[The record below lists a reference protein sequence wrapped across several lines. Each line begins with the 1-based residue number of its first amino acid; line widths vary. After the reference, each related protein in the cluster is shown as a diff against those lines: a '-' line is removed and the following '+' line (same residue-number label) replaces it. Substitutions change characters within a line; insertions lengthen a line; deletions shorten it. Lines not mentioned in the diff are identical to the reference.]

1 MKRFLLSVVLA
12 TTLALTSCQF
22 DDSDIW
28 GKLDEY
34 GESIRDH
41 EQRISALEELCK
53 QMNTNIEALQTLV
66 DALEKRDYVTNV
78 SEVRSNG
85 EVIGYTISF
94 AYSDTIT
101 IYHGQDGKDGANGA
115 DGKDGYTPQ
124 IGVMKDTDGI
134 YYWTLDGEWLLD
146 AKGNKIKAVGTDGK
160 DGQDGA
166 NGTDGKDGQNGT
178 NGSDGKDGQDGT
190 NGTDGKDG
198 ADGKDGVTPQ
208 LKIEN
213 DYWYVSYDN
222 GATWVQLGKATG
234 EDGKDGQDGNDGADG
249 SDGADGEDG
258 DSIFK
263 SVTQD
268 DEYVYFN
275 LADGT
280 MITLPK
286 HDKENI
292 QFEDLQVKAICCK
305 NWDTNNDGELSYAE
319 AAAVGTIGTIFKG
332 NTNIIAFTE
341 LKYFT
346 GITEIPA
353 NAFNG
358 CTTLWK
364 IKIPENVQII
374 GDSAFNGC
382 KGISYIDLPS
392 VITTIGDKAFYGCT
406 ALLNITFPQH
416 LDTIGEYA
424 FYQCALLTNITLPNS
439 VTSIGNYAFQSC
451 GEINISIPY
460 SAKTI
465 GTSIL
470 SNCSGTLK
478 IDRNVTS
485 AIMSDSKF
493 SNVFIGDNAKSIGNN
508 AFNGYT
514 SLKYIHIGSSISSIG
529 EAAFYKCENLTNVD
543 ISNLSKWYEID
554 HDYYYLGTLSE
565 KVNTNIVNF
574 SLNGVNISIE
584 GDVVITDE
592 TRKIGKYAFY
602 YSNITSAIIPNS
614 VKTIGIGAFQS
625 CGQLTTVSLPNNLTT
640 IAEAAFSNSGLMDIT
655 IPDSVISIENQAF
668 SGCGL
673 ISATIGKSC
682 TYIGKKA
689 FIDCAKLTTIY
700 CKATIP
706 PVIHYFRDIYY
717 EVYHDDVR
725 AFPTNTKIYVSR
737 AAYNLYTQY
746 SSYDKENEYSQAN
759 WWAYK
764 SQISPYDFEE

>member
-1 MKRFLLSVVLA
+1 MRKILLSVVLA

-22 DDSDIW
+22 DDSALW
-28 GKLDEY
+28 SKLDEY
-34 GESIRDH
+34 GQSIKDH

-124 IGVMKDTDGI
+124 IGVMKDIDNI

-146 AKGNKIKAVGTDGK
+146 AKGNKIKAVGTDGADGK

-178 NGSDGKDGQDGT
+178 NGSDGKDGQNGT

-198 ADGKDGVTPQ
+198 ADGQDGKDGITPQ

-234 EDGKDGQDGNDGADG
+234 EDGQNGAN
-249 SDGADGEDG
+249 GADGENGKDG
-258 DSIFK
+258 DSIFN

-319 AAAVGTIGTIFKG
+319 AAAVETIGTVFQG

-358 CTTLWK
+358 CTALWK
-364 IKIPENVQII
+364 VVLPENVQTI
-374 GDSAFNGC
+374 GKSAFAGC
-382 KGISYIDLPS
+382 KGMNSFAIPDS
-392 VITTIGDKAFYGCT
+392 VT
-406 ALLNITFPQH
+406 L
-416 LDTIGEYA
+416 IGEGA
-424 FYQCALLTNITLPNS
+424 FSACSGLTSVTIPDSIISIEAEAFSSCSGLVNVVIPNS
-439 VTSIGNYAFQSC
+439 VTSIGGSAFEGCTSL
-451 GEINISIPY
+451 
-460 SAKTI
+460 
-465 GTSIL
+465 TSI
-470 SNCSGTLK
+470 T
-478 IDRNVTS
+478 
-485 AIMSDSKF
+485 
-493 SNVFIGDNAKSIGNN
+493 
-508 AFNGYT
+508 
-514 SLKYIHIGSSISSIG
+514 
-529 EAAFYKCENLTNVD
+529 
-543 ISNLSKWYEID
+543 
-554 HDYYYLGTLSE
+554 
-565 KVNTNIVNF
+565 
-574 SLNGVNISIE
+574 
-584 GDVVITDE
+584 
-592 TRKIGKYAFY
+592 
-602 YSNITSAIIPNS
+602 IPNS
-614 VKTIGIGAFQS
+614 ITSIGDYTLYNCS
-625 CGQLTTVSLPNNLTT
+625 SLTSV
-640 IAEAAFSNSGLMDIT
+640 T
-655 IPDSVISIENQAF
+655 IPDSITSIGERAIQ
-668 SGCGL
+668 GCSSL
-673 ISATIGKSC
+673 KEV
-682 TYIGKKA
+682 
-689 FIDCAKLTTIY
+689 Y
-700 CKATIP
+700 CKPTTP
-706 PVIHYFRDIYY
+706 PAIHYYY
-717 EVYHDDVR
+717 W
-725 AFPTNTKIYVSR
+725 ASTSFGGSFPFNSGMKIYVPRNSYD
-737 AAYNLYTQY
+737 AYMQY
-746 SSYDKENEYSQAN
+746 SSYSGDKVAKTN
-759 WWAYK
+759 WYK
-764 SQISPYDFEE
+764 YESYIEPYDFE

>member
-1 MKRFLLSVVLA
+1 MKRFFLSVVLA

-22 DDSDIW
+22 DDSALW
-28 GKLDEY
+28 SKLDEY
-34 GESIRDH
+34 GQSIKDH

-115 DGKDGYTPQ
+115 DGKDG
-124 IGVMKDTDGI
+124 I
-134 YYWTLDGEWLLD
+134 
-146 AKGNKIKAVGTDGK
+146 
-160 DGQDGA
+160 
-166 NGTDGKDGQNGT
+166 
-178 NGSDGKDGQDGT
+178 
-190 NGTDGKDG
+190 
-198 ADGKDGVTPQ
+198 TPQ

-319 AAAVGTIGTIFKG
+319 AAAVETIGTKFKG
-332 NTNIIAFTE
+332 NTDIIAFTE

-358 CTTLWK
+358 CTALWK
-364 IKIPENVQII
+364 VKIPEQITSI
-374 GDSAFNGC
+374 GTYAF
-382 KGISYIDLPS
+382 KGTKNLTN
-392 VITTIGDKAFYGCT
+392 ITIPNQMTSIGEYAFSNSSITNIFIPDNIILIENRAFESCTSLTSITIGNGVT
-406 ALLNITFPQH
+406 L
-416 LDTIGEYA
+416 IGEYA
-424 FYQCALLTNITLPNS
+424 FYGCSSLKSVAFGRSIISFKANCFYSCNIDTVRISDITAWCQNSFDGTESHPSQLGSNLYINGELATNLVIPQS
-439 VTSIGNYAFQSC
+439 VSSIAPFAFYNC
-451 GEINISIPY
+451 DNIENVTISEGVV
-460 SAKTI
+460 TI
-465 GTSIL
+465 GTS
-470 SNCSGTLK
+470 
-478 IDRNVTS
+478 
-485 AIMSDSKF
+485 
-493 SNVFIGDNAKSIGNN
+493 
-508 AFNGYT
+508 AF
-514 SLKYIHIGSSISSIG
+514 
-529 EAAFYKCENLTNVD
+529 EEC
-543 ISNLSKWYEID
+543 SNLVTVD
-554 HDYYYLGTLSE
+554 
-565 KVNTNIVNF
+565 
-574 SLNGVNISIE
+574 
-584 GDVVITDE
+584 
-592 TRKIGKYAFY
+592 
-602 YSNITSAIIPNS
+602 IPNS
-614 VKTIGIGAFQS
+614 VFTI
-625 CGQLTTVSLPNNLTT
+625 
-640 IAEAAFSNSGLMDIT
+640 EKAAFYDSGAQLKN
-655 IPDSVISIENQAF
+655 V
-668 SGCGL
+668 
-673 ISATIGKSC
+673 
-682 TYIGKKA
+682 
-689 FIDCAKLTTIY
+689 Y

-706 PVIHYFRDIYY
+706 PTIFYYY
-717 EVYHDDVR
+717 E
-725 AFPTNTKIYVSR
+725 AKSS
-737 AAYNLYTQY
+737 Y
-746 SSYDKENEYSQAN
+746 SSDYLLYSDKASFYLHSNLKIFVPRDSYNQYISYTTYEHSVLSQTN
-759 WWAYK
+759 WSKYK
-764 SQISPYDFEE
+764 SYVQPYNFQE

>member
-22 DDSDIW
+22 DDSALW
-28 GKLDEY
+28 SKLDEY
-34 GESIRDH
+34 GQSIKDH

-101 IYHGQDGKDGANGA
+101 IYHGKDGKDGANGA

-124 IGVMKDTDGI
+124 IGVMKDIDGI

-146 AKGNKIKAVGTDGK
+146 AKGNKIKAVGTDGADGK

-166 NGTDGKDGQNGT
+166 NGTDGKDGT
-178 NGSDGKDGQDGT
+178 NGSDGKDGQNGT

-198 ADGKDGVTPQ
+198 ADGQDGKDGITPQ

-222 GATWVQLGKATG
+222 GATWEKLGKATG
-234 EDGKDGQDGNDGADG
+234 NDGLNG
-249 SDGADGEDG
+249 ENGEDG

-319 AAAVGTIGTIFKG
+319 AAAVETIGTIFKG

-358 CTTLWK
+358 CTALWK
-364 IKIPENVQII
+364 VKIPEQITSI
-374 GDSAFNGC
+374 GTYAF
-382 KGISYIDLPS
+382 KGAKNLTN
-392 VITTIGDKAFYGCT
+392 ITIPNQMTSIGEYAFSNSSITNIFIPDNIILIENRAFESCTSLTSITIGNGVT
-406 ALLNITFPQH
+406 L
-416 LDTIGEYA
+416 IGEYA
-424 FYQCALLTNITLPNS
+424 FYGCSSLKSVAFGRSIISFKANCFLSCNIDTVRISDITAWCQNSFDGTGSHPSQLGSNLYINGELATNLVIPQS
-439 VTSIGNYAFQSC
+439 VSSIAPFAFYNC
-451 GEINISIPY
+451 DNIENV
-460 SAKTI
+460 TI
-465 GTSIL
+465 AEGVVTVGTS
-470 SNCSGTLK
+470 
-478 IDRNVTS
+478 
-485 AIMSDSKF
+485 
-493 SNVFIGDNAKSIGNN
+493 
-508 AFNGYT
+508 AF
-514 SLKYIHIGSSISSIG
+514 
-529 EAAFYKCENLTNVD
+529 EKC
-543 ISNLSKWYEID
+543 SNLVTVD
-554 HDYYYLGTLSE
+554 
-565 KVNTNIVNF
+565 
-574 SLNGVNISIE
+574 
-584 GDVVITDE
+584 
-592 TRKIGKYAFY
+592 
-602 YSNITSAIIPNS
+602 IPNS
-614 VKTIGIGAFQS
+614 VFTI
-625 CGQLTTVSLPNNLTT
+625 
-640 IAEAAFSNSGLMDIT
+640 EKAAFYDSGAQLKN
-655 IPDSVISIENQAF
+655 V
-668 SGCGL
+668 
-673 ISATIGKSC
+673 
-682 TYIGKKA
+682 
-689 FIDCAKLTTIY
+689 Y

-706 PVIHYFRDIYY
+706 PTIFYYY
-717 EVYHDDVR
+717 E
-725 AFPTNTKIYVSR
+725 TKSS
-737 AAYNLYTQY
+737 Y
-746 SSYDKENEYSQAN
+746 SSDYLLYSDKASFYLHSNLKIFVPRDSYNQYISYTTYEHSVLSQTN
-759 WWAYK
+759 WSKYK
-764 SQISPYDFEE
+764 SYVQPYNFEE

>member
-1 MKRFLLSVVLA
+1 MKRFLLSVVIA

-28 GKLDEY
+28 DKFGEME
-34 GESIRDH
+34 ESIRDH

-124 IGVMKDTDGI
+124 IGVMKDTDSI

-146 AKGNKIKAVGTDGK
+146 GKGNKIKAVGTDGK
-160 DGQDGA
+160 DGA
-166 NGTDGKDGQNGT
+166 NGADGKDGQDGT

-198 ADGKDGVTPQ
+198 ADGVTPQ

-249 SDGADGEDG
+249 EDG
-258 DSIFK
+258 DSIFN

-292 QFEDLQVKAICCK
+292 QFEDLRVKAICCK

-319 AAAVGTIGTIFKG
+319 AAAVTDIGDVFSE

-346 GITEIPA
+346 GITKLSA
-353 NAFNG
+353 KAFSK
-358 CTTLWK
+358 CTNLWK
-364 IKIPENVQII
+364 IEIPENVTTLESGQ
-374 GDSAFNGC
+374 GNGVNYGVFLGTAITHI
-382 KGISYIDLPS
+382 KLPKA
-392 VITTIGDKAFYGCT
+392 ITTIENGVFCASSLKSIEMGDNIIAIKSWAFYGCSN
-406 ALLNITFPQH
+406 LVNICLPEGLERIGQCSFQGCDS
-416 LDTIGEYA
+416 LKEVTIPSTVNYIYSEA
-424 FYQCALLTNITLPNS
+424 FYSCDSLVHVYCKPVIPPAHGGNS
-439 VTSIGNYAFQSC
+439 GY
-451 GEINISIPY
+451 G
-460 SAKTI
+460 
-465 GTSIL
+465 IL
-470 SNCSGTLK
+470 G
-478 IDRNVTS
+478 
-485 AIMSDSKF
+485 
-493 SNVFIGDNAKSIGNN
+493 
-508 AFNGYT
+508 
-514 SLKYIHIGSSISSIG
+514 
-529 EAAFYKCENLTNVD
+529 
-543 ISNLSKWYEID
+543 
-554 HDYYYLGTLSE
+554 
-565 KVNTNIVNF
+565 
-574 SLNGVNISIE
+574 
-584 GDVVITDE
+584 
-592 TRKIGKYAFY
+592 
-602 YSNITSAIIPNS
+602 YSNTS
-614 VKTIGIGAFQS
+614 
-625 CGQLTTVSLPNNLTT
+625 
-640 IAEAAFSNSGLMDIT
+640 
-655 IPDSVISIENQAF
+655 
-668 SGCGL
+668 
-673 ISATIGKSC
+673 GK
-682 TYIGKKA
+682 I
-689 FIDCAKLTTIY
+689 
-700 CKATIP
+700 
-706 PVIHYFRDIYY
+706 
-717 EVYHDDVR
+717 
-725 AFPTNTKIYVSR
+725 IYVPRESV
-737 AAYNLYTQY
+737 
-746 SSYDKENEYSQAN
+746 S
-759 WWAYK
+759 AYK
-764 SQISPYDFEE
+764 AAEGWKNHASLIYGYDFE

>member
-1 MKRFLLSVVLA
+1 MKKILLSVVLA

-34 GESIRDH
+34 GQSIKDH
-41 EQRISALEELCK
+41 EQRILALEELCK
-53 QMNTNIEALQTLV
+53 QMNTNIKALQALV

-85 EVIGYTISF
+85 EIIGYTISF

-101 IYHGQDGKDGANGA
+101 IYHGKDGKDGVNGG

-134 YYWTLDGEWLLD
+134 YYWTLNGEWLLD
-146 AKGNKIKAVGTDGK
+146 AKGNKIKAVGTDG
-160 DGQDGA
+160 
-166 NGTDGKDGQNGT
+166 T
-178 NGSDGKDGQDGT
+178 NGSDGKDGQG
-190 NGTDGKDG
+190 GTDGKDG
-198 ADGKDGVTPQ
+198 ADGVTPQ

-319 AAAVGTIGTIFKG
+319 AAAVTTIGTKFKG

-358 CTTLWK
+358 CTALWK
-364 IKIPENVQII
+364 IKIPEQISSI
-374 GDSAFNGC
+374 DTYAF
-382 KGISYIDLPS
+382 KGTKNL
-392 VITTIGDKAFYGCT
+392 T
-406 ALLNITFPQH
+406 NITIPNQM
-416 LDTIGEYA
+416 TSIGEYA
-424 FYQCALLTNITLPNS
+424 FSNCFITNIFIPDNIISIEERAFESCTLLTSVIIGNG
-439 VTSIGNYAFQSC
+439 VTSIGESAFYGCSSLKSVTFGKSIISFKANCFYLCKIDTIKISDINTWCQNSFNGASSHPSQLGSNLYINGELATNLVIPQSVSSIAPFAFYNC
-451 GEINISIPY
+451 DNIENVTISEGVV
-460 SAKTI
+460 TI
-465 GTSIL
+465 GTS
-470 SNCSGTLK
+470 
-478 IDRNVTS
+478 
-485 AIMSDSKF
+485 
-493 SNVFIGDNAKSIGNN
+493 
-508 AFNGYT
+508 AF
-514 SLKYIHIGSSISSIG
+514 
-529 EAAFYKCENLTNVD
+529 EEC
-543 ISNLSKWYEID
+543 SNLV
-554 HDYYYLGTLSE
+554 T
-565 KVNTNIVNF
+565 VN
-574 SLNGVNISIE
+574 
-584 GDVVITDE
+584 
-592 TRKIGKYAFY
+592 
-602 YSNITSAIIPNS
+602 IPNS
-614 VKTIGIGAFQS
+614 VF
-625 CGQLTTVSLPNNLTT
+625 T
-640 IAEAAFSNSGLMDIT
+640 IAKAAFYDRGAQLKN
-655 IPDSVISIENQAF
+655 
-668 SGCGL
+668 
-673 ISATIGKSC
+673 
-682 TYIGKKA
+682 
-689 FIDCAKLTTIY
+689 IY

-706 PVIHYFRDIYY
+706 PTIFYYY
-717 EVYHDDVR
+717 EAKSSSSSDYVLYSDKASFYLHSNLKIFVPRDSYNQYISYTAYEHSVLSQ
-725 AFPTNTKIYVSR
+725 TNWSK
-737 AAYNLYTQY
+737 
-746 SSYDKENEYSQAN
+746 
-759 WWAYK
+759 YK
-764 SQISPYDFEE
+764 SYVQPYNFQE

>member
-1 MKRFLLSVVLA
+1 MRKILLSVVLA

-22 DDSDIW
+22 DDSALW
-28 GKLDEY
+28 SKLDEY
-34 GESIRDH
+34 GQSIKDH

-146 AKGNKIKAVGTDGK
+146 AKGNKIKAVGTDG
-160 DGQDGA
+160 
-166 NGTDGKDGQNGT
+166 
-178 NGSDGKDGQDGT
+178 
-190 NGTDGKDG
+190 

-249 SDGADGEDG
+249 SDGADGENGKDG
-258 DSIFK
+258 DSIFN

-319 AAAVGTIGTIFKG
+319 AAAVETIGTIFKG

-346 GITEIPA
+346 GITEIP
-353 NAFNG
+353 N
-358 CTTLWK
+358 
-364 IKIPENVQII
+364 
-374 GDSAFNGC
+374 SAF
-382 KGISYIDLPS
+382 S
-392 VITTIGDKAFYGCT
+392 GCT
-406 ALLNITFPQH
+406 ALWKVKIPEQTAFIGTYAFKGTKNLTNITIPNQMTSIGEYAFSNCFITNLFIPDNITSIEERAFESCTS
-416 LDTIGEYA
+416 LTSITIGNGVTLIGEYA
-424 FYQCALLTNITLPNS
+424 FYGCSSLKSVAFGRSIISFKANCFLSCNIDTVRISDITAWCQNSFDGIGSHPSQLGSNLYINGELATNLVIPQS
-439 VTSIGNYAFQSC
+439 VSSIAPFAFYNC
-451 GEINISIPY
+451 DNIENV
-460 SAKTI
+460 TI
-465 GTSIL
+465 AEGVVTVGTS
-470 SNCSGTLK
+470 
-478 IDRNVTS
+478 
-485 AIMSDSKF
+485 
-493 SNVFIGDNAKSIGNN
+493 
-508 AFNGYT
+508 AF
-514 SLKYIHIGSSISSIG
+514 
-529 EAAFYKCENLTNVD
+529 EEC
-543 ISNLSKWYEID
+543 SNLVTVD
-554 HDYYYLGTLSE
+554 
-565 KVNTNIVNF
+565 
-574 SLNGVNISIE
+574 
-584 GDVVITDE
+584 
-592 TRKIGKYAFY
+592 
-602 YSNITSAIIPNS
+602 IPNS
-614 VKTIGIGAFQS
+614 VFTI
-625 CGQLTTVSLPNNLTT
+625 
-640 IAEAAFSNSGLMDIT
+640 EKAAFYDSGAQLKN
-655 IPDSVISIENQAF
+655 V
-668 SGCGL
+668 
-673 ISATIGKSC
+673 
-682 TYIGKKA
+682 
-689 FIDCAKLTTIY
+689 Y

-706 PVIHYFRDIYY
+706 PTIFYYY
-717 EVYHDDVR
+717 E
-725 AFPTNTKIYVSR
+725 AKSS
-737 AAYNLYTQY
+737 Y
-746 SSYDKENEYSQAN
+746 SSDYLLYSDKASFYLHSNLKIFVPRDSYNQYISYTTYEHSVLSQTN
-759 WWAYK
+759 WSKYK
-764 SQISPYDFEE
+764 SYVQPYDFE

>member
-1 MKRFLLSVVLA
+1 MKKILLSVVLA

-34 GESIRDH
+34 GQSIKDH

-101 IYHGQDGKDGANGA
+101 IYHGKDGENGA

-146 AKGNKIKAVGTDGK
+146 GKGNKIKAVGADGADGK
-160 DGQDGA
+160 DGQD
-166 NGTDGKDGQNGT
+166 GT

-190 NGTDGKDG
+190 NGT
-198 ADGKDGVTPQ
+198 DGKDGVTPQ

-292 QFEDLQVKAICCK
+292 QFEDLQVKAICCR

-319 AAAVGTIGTIFKG
+319 AAAVESIGTAFEK
-332 NTNIIAFTE
+332 NANIVAFTE
-341 LKYFT
+341 LKYFM
-346 GITEIPA
+346 G
-353 NAFNG
+353 
-358 CTTLWK
+358 
-364 IKIPENVQII
+364 
-374 GDSAFNGC
+374 
-382 KGISYIDLPS
+382 
-392 VITTIGDKAFYGCT
+392 
-406 ALLNITFPQH
+406 
-416 LDTIGEYA
+416 
-424 FYQCALLTNITLPNS
+424 
-439 VTSIGNYAFQSC
+439 
-451 GEINISIPY
+451 
-460 SAKTI
+460 
-465 GTSIL
+465 
-470 SNCSGTLK
+470 
-478 IDRNVTS
+478 
-485 AIMSDSKF
+485 
-493 SNVFIGDNAKSIGNN
+493 
-508 AFNGYT
+508 
-514 SLKYIHIGSSISSIG
+514 ISSI
-529 EAAFYKCENLTNVD
+529 
-543 ISNLSKWYEID
+543 
-554 HDYYYLGTLSE
+554 
-565 KVNTNIVNF
+565 
-574 SLNGVNISIE
+574 
-584 GDVVITDE
+584 
-592 TRKIGKYAFY
+592 
-602 YSNITSAIIPNS
+602 PNS
-614 VKTIGIGAFQS
+614 
-625 CGQLTTVSLPNNLTT
+625 
-640 IAEAAFSNSGLMDIT
+640 
-655 IPDSVISIENQAF
+655 
-668 SGCGL
+668 
-673 ISATIGKSC
+673 
-682 TYIGKKA
+682 A
-689 FIDCAKLTTIY
+689 FIDCSSLWKIVIPQGVTNIESSAFKNCTSLTTVIFETTIIEQISGGFNESKCY
-700 CKATIP
+700 GAFANCTEIRSITIP
-706 PVIHYFRDIYY
+706 KSVQIIEPA
-717 EVYHDDVR
+717 
-725 AFPTNTKIYVSR
+725 AFLGCSKLNSVVFENGSM
-737 AAYNLYTQY
+737 L
-746 SSYDKENEYSQAN
+746 KEIQG
-759 WWAYK
+759 
-764 SQISPYDFEE
+764 

>member
-1 MKRFLLSVVLA
+1 MRKILLSVILA

-22 DDSDIW
+22 DDSALW

-34 GESIRDH
+34 GQSIKDH

-101 IYHGQDGKDGANGA
+101 IYHGKDGQDGANGA

-124 IGVMKDTDGI
+124 IGVMKDTDNV

-146 AKGNKIKAVGTDGK
+146 AKGNKIKAVGTDG
-160 DGQDGA
+160 A
-166 NGTDGKDGQNGT
+166 DGKDGQNGT

-198 ADGKDGVTPQ
+198 ADGKDGITPQ

-319 AAAVGTIGTIFKG
+319 AAAVTTIGTKFKG

-341 LKYFT
+341 LRYFT

-358 CTTLWK
+358 CTALWK
-364 IKIPENVQII
+364 IKIPENVLTI
-374 GDSAFNGC
+374 GSPAFNGC
-382 KGISYIDLPS
+382 IGMNSF
-392 VITTIGDKAFYGCT
+392 TI
-406 ALLNITFPQH
+406 
-416 LDTIGEYA
+416 
-424 FYQCALLTNITLPNS
+424 PNS
-439 VTSIGNYAFQSC
+439 VTSIGKLAFYDC
-451 GEINISIPY
+451 
-460 SAKTI
+460 
-465 GTSIL
+465 
-470 SNCSGTLK
+470 
-478 IDRNVTS
+478 
-485 AIMSDSKF
+485 
-493 SNVFIGDNAKSIGNN
+493 
-508 AFNGYT
+508 T
-514 SLKYIHIGSSISSIG
+514 SL
-529 EAAFYKCENLTNVD
+529 
-543 ISNLSKWYEID
+543 
-554 HDYYYLGTLSE
+554 
-565 KVNTNIVNF
+565 
-574 SLNGVNISIE
+574 
-584 GDVVITDE
+584 
-592 TRKIGKYAFY
+592 
-602 YSNITSAIIPNS
+602 TS
-614 VKTIGIGAFQS
+614 V
-625 CGQLTTVSLPNNLTT
+625 
-640 IAEAAFSNSGLMDIT
+640 T
-655 IPDSVISIENQAF
+655 IPDSVTSIGDEAFLRCTSLTRVDITDLSAWCKISFGTTNTNPLCN
-668 SGCGL
+668 G
-673 ISATIGKSC
+673 
-682 TYIGKKA
+682 
-689 FIDCAKLTTIY
+689 AKLY
-700 CKATIP
+700 L
-706 PVIHYFRDIYY
+706 
-717 EVYHDDVR
+717 
-725 AFPTNTKIYVSR
+725 NG
-737 AAYNLYTQY
+737 
-746 SSYDKENEYSQAN
+746 
-759 WWAYK
+759 
-764 SQISPYDFEE
+764 